1 AVTATRAPSAAPSC
15 TATVPT
21 PPDPP
26 CTSSH
31 SPDASRPT
39 STRLFHAVHTA
50 SGSAAAS
57 TRSTPSGTGST
68 WVARTRT
75 CSAYPPPSSS
85 ATTRSPVD
93 HPVTASPTAAIV
105 PDTSRP
111 GQSGAPGGGGY
122 EPARCSRSARFTPA
136 EATCTTTSSGP
147 GVWSGSVE
155 TVSFSGPPGPD
166 IVTPRTSPRLRG
178 RPGGAGSPTGAP

>member
-1 AVTATRAPSAAPSC
+1 
-15 TATVPT
+15 
-21 PPDPP
+21 PPL
-26 CTSSH
+26 H
-31 SPDASRPT
+31 DALPIW
-39 STRLFHAVHTA
+39 A
-50 SGSAAAS
+50 
-57 TRSTPSGTGST
+57 
-68 WVARTRT
+68 RT

-178 RPGGAGSPTGAP
+178 RPGGRRFADGGAVRNGTRGRAAHGLGVREMCTDS